1 MNDPAVIEL
10 IDIIHDEI
18 RLFNG
23 LLDLLREEQRAIVED
38 DLEGIE
44 TSVGMQQQIARDAQ
58 LLEGRRGQVVES
70 LSRRLDM
77 EYDSVNLGRLIQ
89 ELESDEGEELT
100 RMREILLELNQK
112 IRTVSENNAFLIRQS
127 MRYTERCL
135 DILIGRPVGKGMYGK
150 FGRMRRSTDPRS
162 LLNQTA

>member
-135 DILIGRPVGKGMYGK
+135 DILIGRPADKGMYGK
-150 FGRMRRSTDPRS
+150 FGRMRRSAEQRS